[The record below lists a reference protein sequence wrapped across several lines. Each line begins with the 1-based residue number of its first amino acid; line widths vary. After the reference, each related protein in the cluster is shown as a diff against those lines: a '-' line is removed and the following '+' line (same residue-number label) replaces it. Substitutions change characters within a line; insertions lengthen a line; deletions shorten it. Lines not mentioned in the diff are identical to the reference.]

1 MGGAGEHEREGEA
14 VQEVHGRER
23 GPNEARESS
32 RDGLY
37 GGGAGAPWAASMDVL
52 G

>member
-1 MGGAGEHEREGEA
+1 MGGAGEHEREENA

-32 RDGLY
+32 GAGLNRR
-37 GGGAGAPWAASMDVL
+37 GRGAPWAASTDAL
-52 G
+52 R